1 MQLCRFGYAEKIMPE
16 AKYANF
22 EKGDTIC
29 GAFDFP
35 NTIKCVETWDENDFA
50 TYTEFVD
57 KAKKLDEKFCSAIH
71 QDDGTVKVREWF
83 IEALDVDENG
93 NVLEKFGF
101 DFAEGRYIV
110 DFGTGAGSETAYS
123 VEDAMKKA
131 EAGIAYTQK
140 DIRILDETERSPWST
155 DPEPVVA
162 ILPWYGV
169 KADEDDEVVQGFG
182 EYGFYGPWQKLDN

>member
-16 AKYANF
+16 AEYVNF

-71 QDDGTVKVREWF
+71 QDDGTVKVKEWF

-93 NVLEKFGF
+93 NLLENL
-101 DFAEGRYIV
+101 DLILL
-110 DFGTGAGSETAYS
+110 
-123 VEDAMKKA
+123 KA
-131 EAGIAYTQK
+131 VIQ
-140 DIRILDETERSPWST
+140 
-155 DPEPVVA
+155 
-162 ILPWYGV
+162 
-169 KADEDDEVVQGFG
+169 
-182 EYGFYGPWQKLDN
+182 